1 MIPDLEFKTLEAE
14 MWAYG
19 RQVQSRYRAALAQK
33 GINASSKLSSTAEPV
48 VKHKG
53 SEYTL
58 FMRLQDYWKWVED
71 GTRELAGH
79 NMGKMAPLSPFIS
92 WVRAKGIPLRGKKI
106 ETVAKTIRIKISRGL
121 PPNAL
126 SRRVV
131 SGTIPKNVL
140 KSATEDADE
149 AQARMEA
156 AAGRDIQDWL
166 TQLMES
172 INEE

>member
-58 FMRLQDYWKWVED
+58 YMRLQDYWKYVEY
-71 GTRELAGH
+71 GTRELAGRP
-79 NMGKMAPLSPFIS
+79 MGRFAPLSPFIA
-92 WVRAKGIPLRGKKI
+92 WVRAKGIPLNGKKI
-106 ETVAKTIRIKISRGL
+106 NSVAYAIAYKISRGI
-121 PPNAL
+121 P
-126 SRRVV
+126 SRGIR
-131 SGTIPKNVL
+131 SGTIPKEVL
-140 KSATEDADE
+140 KSATDDADE

-156 AAGRDIQDWL
+156 AAGRDIEAWL